1 MCIDLNFYV
10 FVQVLEPN
18 LCLDPFCPISVEV
31 VECWKS
37 WKKGRRKRQG
47 ESRYIDRWTRARYGV
62 VLRIQSEEKGG
73 EKSGGWKLL
82 AMARYMGDPL
92 RE

>member
-1 MCIDLNFYV
+1 MLSCKFWNQISASIR
-10 FVQVLEPN
+10 FVQQVWKLS
-18 LCLDPFCPISVEV
+18 SVGNRG
-31 VECWKS
+31 
-37 WKKGRRKRQG
+37 KKGRGRKRQG

-82 AMARYMGDPL
+82 AMARYTGDPPP
-92 RE
+92 